1 MGGQKK
7 GLAGKLNSIDRIM
20 NPLSHFLHDP
30 EVSHPLMSA
39 PRTPDFQ
46 PSFHTQHAPFGAF
59 ASFSIGLVGSPGGFG
74 QSLRGA
80 GHQNV
85 YVGYRTGDAPDAL
98 WQMLPFFRPPQSN
111 EGAFTGAD
119 PGNSVAP
126 TGFTMLEPSAYERTL
141 GWASDTWRAG
151 SGRFGFS
158 LLSPFA
164 PIADPARM
172 SRAAARFALAP
183 VVTGWIEFDNRT
195 GKTPVELMFGIGELD
210 RLQRPVADAGLDLP
224 GFAVGPDFGY
234 ATARS
239 AAVGQRLG
247 FDVFAPKFRDY
258 RGLHV
263 IGGES
268 ALTFKVP
275 AGLKKRFP
283 LVLAFF
289 QGAAV
294 TTGISAGYAYA
305 QFFENLEDVLEHG
318 LANRA
323 RYESIAARRD
333 RELASSGLDADQ
345 QFLLAQAA
353 HSYLGSTQLLWH
365 KGKPLWVVNEGEY
378 RMMNTFDLTVDHLF
392 WELKW
397 TPWAVRN
404 ALDLFVDRYSYTD
417 KILAGGKSVPGGLSF
432 THDMGVMNHF
442 TPDGHSSYEC
452 DHLHG
457 CFSHMTMEQLLN
469 WVLCAVTYAE
479 KTGDVKW
486 LRKRKAILLACA
498 ESIHRR
504 DNPNPALRDGIMKH
518 DSARCGTDGSEITT
532 YDSLDV
538 SLGQAR
544 NNLYLSVKTLGAWIL
559 LERAFKHLG
568 LHDDSADAR
577 ATADL
582 LARTIATKFE
592 ADTQSFPAV
601 FEKGNRSRII
611 PAVEGFVYP
620 LYLGIK
626 EATARDGRFAELLDL
641 LSRHLCGILKPGIC
655 LDGKSGGWKMSSTST
670 NTWFSKIAIA
680 QHVIRSL
687 FPEAMTEA
695 ARAADRVHAD
705 WQRRPGCGEHAMC
718 DQINS
723 ETGIVCGSRYYPRGV
738 TTILWLLK

>member
-1 MGGQKK
+1 MT
-7 GLAGKLNSIDRIM
+7 ASA
-20 NPLSHFLHDP
+20 NPAV
-30 EVSHPLMSA
+30 E
-39 PRTPDFQ
+39 
-46 PSFHTQHAPFGAF
+46 SFHTQHAPFGAF

-80 GHQNV
+80 GRQNV
-85 YVGYRTGDAPDAL
+85 YVGYRTADRGAL

-111 EGAFTGAD
+111 EVAFTGAD

-126 TGFTMLEPSAYERTL
+126 SGFEMLEPARYERTL
-141 GWASDTWRAG
+141 GWASDTWRAE

-158 LLSPFA
+158 LLSPFSQL
-164 PIADPARM
+164 PDPATL
-172 SRAAARFALAP
+172 SRTAARFALAP

-195 GKTPVELMFGIGELD
+195 GKTPVELMFGVGELD
-210 RLQRPVADAGLDLP
+210 RLQRPVQDAGLDLP

-239 AAVGQRLG
+239 SAVGQRLG

-258 RGLHV
+258 RGVHV

-268 ALTFKVP
+268 ALTFAVP
-275 AGLKKRFP
+275 AGQRKRFP
-283 LVLAFF
+283 LVLGFY
-289 QGAAV
+289 QGADV
-294 TTGISAGYAYA
+294 TTGIPVRYAYA
-305 QFFENLEDVLEHG
+305 QFFKNLEDVLAHG

-323 RYESIAARRD
+323 KYEKIAAQRD
-333 RELASSGLDADQ
+333 RELARAKLDADQ
-345 QFLLAQAA
+345 KFLVAQAA
-353 HSYLGSTQLLWH
+353 HSYLGSTELLWY

-378 RMMNTFDLTVDHLF
+378 RMMNTFDLTVDQLF
-392 WELKW
+392 WELEW

-404 ALDLFVDRYSYTD
+404 VLDQFVDRYSYTD
-417 KILAGGKSVPGGLSF
+417 KIVAGGKLVPGGISF
-432 THDMGVMNHF
+432 THDMGVLNHF
-442 TPDGHSSYEC
+442 TPAGHSSYEC

-486 LRKRKAILLACA
+486 LRRRQSVLLACA
-498 ESIHRR
+498 ESMRRR
-504 DNPNPALRDGIMKH
+504 DNPDPKKRDGVMKH
-518 DSARCGTDGSEITT
+518 DSARCGLDGSEITT

-544 NNLYLSVKTLGAWIL
+544 NNLYLSVKTLGAWVL
-559 LERAFKHLG
+559 LEQAFKRLG
-568 LHDDSADAR
+568 LKDDSAAAR

-582 LARTIATKFE
+582 LAKTVATKFE
-592 ADTQSFPAV
+592 PDTQSFPAV

-626 EATARDGRFAELLDL
+626 GATDRKGRFAALFDL
-641 LSRHLCGILKPGIC
+641 LSKHLCGILQPGVC

-670 NTWFSKIAIA
+670 NTWFSKIAIS
-680 QHVIRSL
+680 QHVVREL
-687 FPEAMTEA
+687 FPEAMTDA

-723 ETGIVCGSRYYPRGV
+723 ETGVTCGSRYYPRGV
-738 TTILWLLK
+738 TTILWLRE